1 MRRSSNVGDMM
12 SIKYPCDTKIG
23 FMEADVGDG
32 LVMERPH
39 KARGT
44 VQKQTSPTLTTGRGG
59 GCGTVTESTVWFNGA
74 KPDGLEEASVGDGVK
89 VYPNPARKGSA
100 GTVQKQSSN
109 TINVHYGGG
118 GGVVEK
124 DLRIRFLTPRE
135 CLRLQAFPDPVID
148 RLMAVLGKS
157 ALYKV
162 AGNSIAVC
170 CLKAIFKGIYIDN
183 TFEKADRQLSL
194 NRWVSE

>member
-1 MRRSSNVGDMM
+1 MD
-12 SIKYPCDTKIG
+12 SIKYPCDTKQG
-23 FMEADVGDG
+23 FMEASVGDG

-44 VQKQTSPTLTTGRGG
+44 VQKGISPTLTTGRGG
-59 GCGTVTESTVWFNGA
+59 GCGTVTESTVWFNGS
-74 KPDGLEEASVGDGVK
+74 KPNGLEECNVGDGVK
-89 VYPNPARKGSA
+89 VYPNPAREGSA
-100 GTVQKQSSN
+100 GTVQRQSSN
-109 TINVHYGGG
+109 AINTHHGGG

-124 DLRIRFLTPRE
+124 DLRIRYLTPRE
-135 CLRLQAFPDPVID
+135 CLRLQAFPDPAID

-170 CLKAIFKGIYIDN
+170 CLKAIFKGIYIDRS
-183 TFEKADRQLSL
+183 FENSGRQLSL
-194 NRWVSE
+194 NKWVNQ